1 MSWLMAAASPT
12 VSIVAEPMF
21 NIGPL
26 HVNNSMILGVL
37 GTGLTVWLLFYA
49 ARRIRAKR
57 YGRLSV
63 AVLWVFQYLMETV
76 EQVMGDRKLARKVAP
91 LAITIFFVLL
101 INNELDVLPVVGP
114 ITLHGVPLF
123 RGLAADL
130 NFTAAIAVITM
141 VTAQVYGVR
150 THGFFGNLGRYVG
163 NPFTQPMHVFE
174 GFLELIAEFSRLIGL
189 AMRLF
194 GNIFG
199 GEVLIVIMGFI
210 TSYASIVAL
219 PPFILLELFVGLV
232 QAYVFF
238 MLTAVFISLGT
249 IRHSEAD
256 PAPEDLMHV
265 EEFEE
270 AHA

>member
-1 MSWLMAAASPT
+1 MMFIAEAPP
-12 VSIVAEPMF
+12 VSIVAEKLF

-26 HVNNSMILGVL
+26 AVTNSMVLGVL
-37 GTGLTVWLLFYA
+37 GTALTFWILLYTRNRIQT
-49 ARRIRAKR
+49 RRYNRF
-57 YGRLSV
+57 SV
-63 AVLWVFQYLMETV
+63 AVLWLYEYLQETV
-76 EQVMGDRKLARKVAP
+76 EQVMGSRELARKVGP
-91 LAITIFFVLL
+91 LAITLFFVLVV
-101 INNELDVLPVVGP
+101 NNELDVLPIVG
-114 ITLHGVPLF
+114 TVTYHGVPLF

-141 VTAQVYGVR
+141 VTAQIYGVK

-199 GEVLIVIMGFI
+199 GEVLIAIMGYI
-210 TSYASIVAL
+210 TSYFSVVSL
-219 PPFILLELFVGLV
+219 PPFIILELFVGLV

-249 IRHSEAD
+249 IRHSEHD
-256 PAPEDLMHV
+256 PNPEDIINNPGGVHV
-265 EEFEE
+265 ETSN
-270 AHA
+270 